1 MVTRLPF
8 DAALGVEPI
17 FFGKPTIRTETIG
30 LSLAL
35 RLHKLKNDAA
45 DSAVCISKLMV
56 AIANLAS

>member
-1 MVTRLPF
+1 L
-8 DAALGVEPI
+8 ALLDGVEPT
-17 FFGKPTIRTETIG
+17 FFGKPLFTIEAMG

-56 AIANLAS
+56 AIANPAS